1 MRKEILTCDM
11 CGKDLKDEPYWMF
24 HGQTSGK
31 VYITRDE
38 IDLCPYC
45 NVVLKNYMKQY
56 RRCREDFDKL
66 FKDDN

>member
-11 CGKDLKDEPYWMF
+11 CGKDLKDEPHWMF
-24 HGQTSGK
+24 HGQTSGE

-45 NVVLKNYMKQY
+45 IGILKNYMKQY
-56 RRCREDFDKL
+56 RRCKENFDKPSE
-66 FKDDN
+66 